1 MVAMTGPG
9 RIALAAVVIASAA
22 AGLLPGVA
30 AAPPVGAQPPQALGS
45 YRDWHAYA
53 FDAEADGRI
62 CYVASVPTKQ
72 EGNYS
77 RRGNP
82 AVLVTRRPGGEGID
96 EVSVQPGY
104 SYLGGSEVT
113 VKIGDETFTLFT
125 QGEHAWARTP
135 EEDRRLIEAMK
146 RGSDMAVR
154 GTSPRNTYSDD
165 TYSLRGFTRA
175 YEAMVAAC
183 ANGN

>member
-9 RIALAAVVIASAA
+9 RIALVASAL
-22 AGLLPGVA
+22 AGLLLAVA
-30 AAPPVGAQPPQALGS
+30 PARAASPQALGS

-53 FDAEADGRI
+53 FTSEEIDGNRI

-77 RRGNP
+77 RRGSP

-154 GTSPRNTYSDD
+154 GTSTRNTYSDD
-165 TYSLRGFTRA
+165 TYSLLGFSGA
-175 YEAMVAAC
+175 YETMVAAC
-183 ANGN
+183 ASSN